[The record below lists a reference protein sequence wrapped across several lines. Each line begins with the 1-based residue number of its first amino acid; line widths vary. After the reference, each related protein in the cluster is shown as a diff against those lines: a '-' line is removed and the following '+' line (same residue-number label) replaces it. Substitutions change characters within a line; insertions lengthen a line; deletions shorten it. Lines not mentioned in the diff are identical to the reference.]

1 MKAQEIKIPELNIKL
16 IEPDADRDAQ
26 FSTVFLKGELGKQTM
41 LLMGVP
47 EEQIQEISLES
58 EKERIR
64 SFIENTDSLNWMIQ
78 KDDRVVGSIWVDLK
92 FNNEV
97 PAPSTHLLIWDPVV
111 RGKGVGEASMK
122 SVIRFLKDKGYK
134 VIYTRTKTDNI
145 PIINLLKK
153 IGFTAYGHEYI
164 DEHGISWRNQSLEF

>member
-1 MKAQEIKIPELNIKL
+1 MKAQEIKIPELNINL
-16 IEPDADRDAQ
+16 IEPDVYQAQ
-26 FSTVFLKGELGKQTM
+26 SSFFFLKGELGKQTM

-47 EEQIQEISLES
+47 EEQIQEASLKTE
-58 EKERIR
+58 EERIR

-92 FNNEV
+92 FNNDV
-97 PAPSTHLLIWDPVV
+97 PAPSTHLLIWDPAV

-145 PIINLLKK
+145 PILNLLNK
-153 IGFTAYGHEYI
+153 IGFTAYEPEYE
-164 DEHGISWRNQSLEF
+164 DEHGIKWRNQSLEF